1 MMREHKLLEPK
12 ALLLYL
18 FLPFST
24 IYATAP
30 PFTRIVYQQL
40 SVSCS
45 VALRTEGS
53 CWVVFRLEL
62 EMRPSGGN
70 GLSVSF
76 LGVAL
81 ETPRP

>member
-30 PFTRIVYQQL
+30 PFTMCTNNFQFLVQWL
-40 SVSCS
+40 F
-45 VALRTEGS
+45 ALKDRVG
-53 CWVVFRLEL
+53 
-62 EMRPSGGN
+62 
-70 GLSVSF
+70 
-76 LGVAL
+76 
-81 ETPRP
+81 